1 MKKILFAIVALCLLS
16 VACAARPKPVPGSK
30 YESYTFKEY
39 AKHVLLLCNFRI
51 TPPEGFKETKWFENI
66 WMANP
71 DAPVRQRAG
80 DLLGPAFLSKDGHC
94 MVLYA
99 ALPRAR
105 DLDNLLEPARE
116 SPLGRHT
123 AIWEIESNLIEK
135 DGHLPLYRIDD
146 YLSVIPTP
154 LKGLVLGSTDSTSI
168 YTFPYGNKTKLA
180 DDKLESLKA
189 SHFPHCIGVNMYYLG
204 ESRMHFKMYLSDE
217 GMQNKDVYLDRIF
230 KSIRL
235 FVPHEESMSKR
246 K

>member
-1 MKKILFAIVALCLLS
+1 MKKILLIIAALCLLS
-16 VACAARPKPVPGSK
+16 AAHAARPKPVPGSK

-71 DAPVRQRAG
+71 DAPARQRAG
-80 DLLGPAFLSKDGHC
+80 DFLGPAFLSKDGQC

-99 ALPRAR
+99 AMPRAH
-105 DLDNLLEPARE
+105 DNLLAPDRE
-116 SPLGRHT
+116 SLPARHT

-154 LKGLVLGSTDSTSI
+154 LKGLVLGSTDSTCI
-168 YTFPYGNKTKLA
+168 YTFPHGNKTKLA

-189 SHFPHCIGVNMYYLG
+189 SRFPHCIGVDMYYYG

-217 GMQNKDVYLDRIF
+217 GMKNKDAYLDYIFRSIRIF
-230 KSIRL
+230 
-235 FVPHEESMSKR
+235 VPYEESSSKR